1 VPTLKVAFSDGAKAY
16 NPAAVRILSLLT
28 SSGLAVESTFNNAD
42 LLIYSDFGEEHWSF
56 KGLKIYITGEN
67 MVPDFDQC
75 DLAFSP
81 HENPDDPRCIRLP
94 YYAQVLPSMGSL
106 IRSPEWQA
114 QSYLNRSR
122 FCSFIAS
129 NPRGSFRNSFFKKL
143 NRIKKVD
150 SAGRHFNNFGPPVAD
165 KLTFLKDYRFN
176 LAFENSQSTGYVTE
190 KLIDPLLMGCIP
202 IYWGAPDVTRDFN
215 QACMINISN
224 FSNFEEAIEYILT
237 VNTDNNL
244 RLQHLAEPPFHQNQ
258 NPKCLS
264 DEYLM
269 KPVQALILSEAKP
282 GHRRYRRRQLRG
294 HTFSSPTQQSLN
306 SLKCRIEGALW
317 RLGWRR

>member
-1 VPTLKVAFSDGAKAY
+1 MPTLKVAFSDGAKTS

-28 SSGLAVESTFNNAD
+28 KSGLAGESSFNDAD
-42 LLIYSDFGEEHWSF
+42 LLIYSDFGEQHWAF

-81 HENPDDPRCIRLP
+81 WEDLNNQRCIRLP
-94 YYAQVLPSMGSL
+94 YFAQVLPTMGSL
-106 IRSPEWQA
+106 ARGTEWRPQD
-114 QSYLNRSR
+114 YVNRPR
-122 FCSFIAS
+122 FCSFVAS
-129 NPRGSFRNSFFKKL
+129 NPRGSFRNAFFKKL

-190 KLIDPLLMGCIP
+190 KLIEPLLMGCIP

-215 QACMINISN
+215 PACMINVSDFPDFN
-224 FSNFEEAIEYILT
+224 AAIDYILQA
-237 VNTDNNL
+237 DRDESIRL
-244 RLQHLAEPPFHQNQ
+244 RHLSASPFHHNILPGVLDDSHLI
-258 NPKCLS
+258 NPI
-264 DEYLM
+264 
-269 KPVQALILSEAKP
+269 VRLISSGVKP
-282 GHRRYRRRQLRG
+282 GLRKYRKRRLRE
-294 HTFSSPTQQSLN
+294 HVYQSPISQTLTSLG
-306 SLKCRIEGALW
+306 CRLEGILW
-317 RLGWRR
+317 RLGCR